1 MRARVAVLL
10 CYLCLPVQKHDASM
24 IMPRIAP
31 ATAMPLTPAAR
42 EWERFA
48 GELGGACC
56 CEIEPGCANCTAAQ
70 NGGKAL
76 RALSSAARR
85 LRDAAAAG
93 GAGFPRQALPQ
104 QRNEPWSTGS
114 QSARRVPASGAAPL
128 AAWMA
133 TNAFGSP
140 Y

>member
-1 MRARVAVLL
+1 MRARVAVLP
-10 CYLCLPVQKHDASM
+10 CYLRLPVQKHDAST

-31 ATAMPLTPAAR
+31 AAAMPLTPAAR

-56 CEIEPGCANCTAAQ
+56 RETEPGCANCTAAQ

-76 RALSSAARR
+76 RALSRAAGR
-85 LRDAAAAG
+85 LHDAAAAG
-93 GAGFPRQALPQ
+93 GAGSLRQALPQ

-114 QSARRVPASGAAPL
+114 QGARQVPASGAAPL

-133 TNAFGSP
+133 TNAHGSP
-140 Y
+140 H